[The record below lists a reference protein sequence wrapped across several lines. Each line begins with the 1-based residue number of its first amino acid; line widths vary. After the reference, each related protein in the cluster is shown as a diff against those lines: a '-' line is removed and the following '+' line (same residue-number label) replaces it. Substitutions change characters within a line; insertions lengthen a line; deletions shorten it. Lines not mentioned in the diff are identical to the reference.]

1 MLPNPLHPAVV
12 HFPVVLAV
20 LMPLVILVATVAIR
34 RGFPARQTWGAVLA
48 LQLFLVLSS
57 WVAMETGEKE
67 EEKVEEVVAEQAIEA
82 HEEAAELFIILTG
95 VTLLVAGAG
104 LLSGGK
110 GEAGRYAALVAS
122 LVVLGA
128 GARVGHLGG
137 ELVYKHGAAQAYVQ
151 SGGGA
156 ALEAGE
162 ASEGEQS
169 EDAASH
175 EEHEMQEGESAGEL
189 QVPAD
194 PQATS
199 VDANPV
205 LPVGDHDEAGEHD
218 GDDKE

>member
-151 SGGGA
+151 GA
-156 ALEAGE
+156 GAGLEGGE
-162 ASEGEQS
+162 ASEGEKS
-169 EDAASH
+169 EDEASH

-194 PQATS
+194 PQAAS
-199 VDANPV
+199 VDANPD
-205 LPVGDHDEAGEHD
+205 LPVGDHHEADEHD
-218 GDDKE
+218 GDDKK